1 MSRFF
6 QLVLA
11 LCCAG
16 LAGCSSPKDKAATDD
31 RLLAKVYNKSLY
43 FSEIADMIPPS
54 VNPADS
60 AIMVSAYIQ
69 RWVYDQLLMYEA
81 ERSIPKDLNIDKLVR
96 DYRASLVRF
105 NFEQQIISEK
115 LDSLVQETEIRDF
128 YEKNIEQF
136 QLESTILKCIFL
148 KLPLNA
154 PQTEMNRYWYG
165 KSPADFAKLK
175 DFAQKWAVVS
185 ILDKEKWCKL
195 EELAALLPKGTL
207 TPENVQSRREGSLS
221 DGDYRYY
228 YRLLETAQGKS
239 PAPYDYAREQA
250 MTIILHQRKQQL
262 IEMWKKN
269 LYEKELRRN
278 NVILYQ

>member
-1 MSRFF
+1 MARFF
-6 QLVLA
+6 HVLSV
-11 LCCAG
+11 LCCIG
-16 LAGCSSPKDKAATDD
+16 LAGCSSSKDEKPAAD

-43 FSEIADMIPPS
+43 FSEIADMIPES
-54 VNPADS
+54 VGPEDS
-60 AIMVSAYIQ
+60 AIVVSAYVQ
-69 RWVYDQLLMYEA
+69 RWVRDQLLMYEA
-81 ERSIPKDLNIDKLVR
+81 ERNIPKDLNIDKLVR

-105 NFEQQIISEK
+105 HFEQQIITEK
-115 LDSLVQETEIRDF
+115 LDSLVQESEVRDF

-136 QLESTILKCIFL
+136 QLESTILKCLFL

-154 PQTEMNRYWYG
+154 PQSEMNRYWYG
-165 KSPADFAKLK
+165 KSPSDFAKLK
-175 DFAQKWAVVS
+175 DFAREWAILS
-185 ILDKEKWCKL
+185 MLDKEKWYKL

-221 DGDYRYY
+221 DGDHRYY
-228 YRLLETAQGKS
+228 YRILETAQGKS

-262 IEMWKKN
+262 IEKWKKD

-278 NVILYQ
+278 NIILY